1 MASLLDKVATLIK
14 ANLHYLVDQALK
26 QNSLAVI
33 DQYIR
38 EVEDNL
44 DKLEDAAATVGGQ
57 VKTLKRKFDE
67 FQTKADEL
75 DRNIDILLQ
84 EGREELAVAA
94 QSKLNSTQRLADS
107 YGEQHARQ
115 KAEYEKLLDAKL
127 KLEAKLT
134 TIKQEREELQA
145 LLDLARAKELTWWE
159 PVTTTSVASPNP
171 FAPGWTRPPRGA
183 RWPPPAWTPRWMR
196 CWSAPRLMLNWPNA
210 RKDWGWNSSFETQGS
225 EASGA
230 MLPCFVSKRRGCLGL
245 GYVVEWWQQI
255 AAVIYVTGG
264 EPVLHRN
271 KLAGISV

>member
-38 EVEDNL
+38 EVENNL

-67 FQTKADEL
+67 FQAKAEEL

-94 QSKLNSTQRLADS
+94 QSKLNSTQRLADN
-107 YGEQHARQ
+107 YGEQHERQ

-145 LLDLARAKELTWWE
+145 LLDLARAKELTAKAISSLDDLVGAGDDDIGRIAE
-159 PVTTTSVASPNP
+159 SIRTRLDKAAARGEMAATRLDAQMDEVLERTTIDAQL
-171 FAPGWTRPPRGA
+171 AERKK
-183 RWPPPAWTPRWMR
+183 
-196 CWSAPRLMLNWPNA
+196 RLGM
-210 RKDWGWNSSFETQGS
+210 E
-225 EASGA
+225 
-230 MLPCFVSKRRGCLGL
+230 
-245 GYVVEWWQQI
+245 
-255 AAVIYVTGG
+255 
-264 EPVLHRN
+264 
-271 KLAGISV
+271 

>member
-38 EVEDNL
+38 EVENNL

-84 EGREELAVAA
+84 EGRDELAVAA
-94 QSKLNSTQRLADS
+94 QSKLNSTQRLADE
-107 YGEQHARQ
+107 YREQHERQ
-115 KAEYEKLLDAKL
+115 RAEYEKLMDAKL

-145 LLDLARAKELTWWE
+145 LLDLAKAKELTAKAISSLDDLVGAGDDDVGRLAE
-159 PVTTTSVASPNP
+159 SIRTRLDKASARGEMAATRLDAQMDEVLERTTIDAQL
-171 FAPGWTRPPRGA
+171 AERRK
-183 RWPPPAWTPRWMR
+183 
-196 CWSAPRLMLNWPNA
+196 RLGM
-210 RKDWGWNSSFETQGS
+210 E
-225 EASGA
+225 
-230 MLPCFVSKRRGCLGL
+230 
-245 GYVVEWWQQI
+245 
-255 AAVIYVTGG
+255 
-264 EPVLHRN
+264 
-271 KLAGISV
+271 

>member
-38 EVEDNL
+38 EVEENL

-67 FQTKADEL
+67 FQAKADEL

-94 QSKLNSTQRLADS
+94 QSKLNSTQRLADN
-107 YGEQHARQ
+107 YGEQHERQ

-145 LLDLARAKELTWWE
+145 LLDLARAKELTAKAISSLDDLVGAGDDDIGRLAE
-159 PVTTTSVASPNP
+159 SISTRLDKASARGEMAATRLDAQMDEVLERVTSDAQL
-171 FAPGWTRPPRGA
+171 AERKK
-183 RWPPPAWTPRWMR
+183 
-196 CWSAPRLMLNWPNA
+196 RLGM
-210 RKDWGWNSSFETQGS
+210 E
-225 EASGA
+225 
-230 MLPCFVSKRRGCLGL
+230 
-245 GYVVEWWQQI
+245 
-255 AAVIYVTGG
+255 
-264 EPVLHRN
+264 
-271 KLAGISV
+271 

>member
-38 EVEDNL
+38 EVENNL

-57 VKTLKRKFDE
+57 VKTLKRKFNE

-94 QSKLNSTQRLADS
+94 QSKLNSTQRLADN
-107 YGEQHARQ
+107 YREQHERQ
-115 KAEYEKLLDAKL
+115 RAEYEKLMDAKL

-145 LLDLARAKELTWWE
+145 LLDLARAKELTAKAISSLDDLVGAGDDDIGRLAE
-159 PVTTTSVASPNP
+159 SIRTRLDKASARGEMAATRLDAQMDEVLERTTIDAQL
-171 FAPGWTRPPRGA
+171 AERRK
-183 RWPPPAWTPRWMR
+183 
-196 CWSAPRLMLNWPNA
+196 RLGM
-210 RKDWGWNSSFETQGS
+210 E
-225 EASGA
+225 
-230 MLPCFVSKRRGCLGL
+230 
-245 GYVVEWWQQI
+245 
-255 AAVIYVTGG
+255 
-264 EPVLHRN
+264 
-271 KLAGISV
+271 

>member
-26 QNSLAVI
+26 QNSLAVV

-38 EVEDNL
+38 EVENNL

-94 QSKLNSTQRLADS
+94 QSKLNSTQRLADE
-107 YGEQHARQ
+107 YREQHERQ
-115 KAEYEKLLDAKL
+115 RAEYEKLMDAKL

-145 LLDLARAKELTWWE
+145 LLDLARAKELTAKAISSLDDLVGAGDDDVGRLAE
-159 PVTTTSVASPNP
+159 SIRTRLDRASARGEMAASRLDAQMDEVLERTTIDAQL
-171 FAPGWTRPPRGA
+171 AERRK
-183 RWPPPAWTPRWMR
+183 
-196 CWSAPRLMLNWPNA
+196 RL
-210 RKDWGWNSSFETQGS
+210 
-225 EASGA
+225 
-230 MLPCFVSKRRGCLGL
+230 
-245 GYVVEWWQQI
+245 
-255 AAVIYVTGG
+255 
-264 EPVLHRN
+264 
-271 KLAGISV
+271 GIEE

>member
-26 QNSLAVI
+26 QNSLAVV

-67 FQTKADEL
+67 FQAKADEL

-94 QSKLNSTQRLADS
+94 QSKLNSTRRLADN
-107 YGEQHARQ
+107 YREQHERQ

-145 LLDLARAKELTWWE
+145 LLDLARAKELTAKAISSLDDLVGAGDDDIGRIAE
-159 PVTTTSVASPNP
+159 SIRTRLDKAAARGEMAAS
-171 FAPGWTRPPRGA
+171 
-183 RWPPPAWTPRWMR
+183 
-196 CWSAPRLMLNWPNA
+196 RLDAQMDEVLERA
-210 RKDWGWNSSFETQGS
+210 TIDAQLAERK
-225 EASGA
+225 
-230 MLPCFVSKRRGCLGL
+230 KRLGM
-245 GYVVEWWQQI
+245 E
-255 AAVIYVTGG
+255 
-264 EPVLHRN
+264 
-271 KLAGISV
+271 

>member
-26 QNSLAVI
+26 QNSLAVV

-38 EVEDNL
+38 EVENNL

-67 FQTKADEL
+67 FQAKADEL

-94 QSKLNSTQRLADS
+94 QSKLNSTQRLADN
-107 YGEQHARQ
+107 YREQHERQ
-115 KAEYEKLLDAKL
+115 RAEYEKLMDAKL

-145 LLDLARAKELTWWE
+145 LLDLARAKELTAKAISSLDDLVGAGDDDVGRLAE
-159 PVTTTSVASPNP
+159 SIRTRLDKASARGEMAATRLDAQMDEVLERTTIDAQL
-171 FAPGWTRPPRGA
+171 AERRK
-183 RWPPPAWTPRWMR
+183 
-196 CWSAPRLMLNWPNA
+196 RL
-210 RKDWGWNSSFETQGS
+210 
-225 EASGA
+225 
-230 MLPCFVSKRRGCLGL
+230 
-245 GYVVEWWQQI
+245 
-255 AAVIYVTGG
+255 
-264 EPVLHRN
+264 
-271 KLAGISV
+271 GIEE

>member
-94 QSKLNSTQRLADS
+94 QSKLNSTQRLADE
-107 YGEQHARQ
+107 YGEQHGRQ

-145 LLDLARAKELTWWE
+145 LLDLARAKELTAKAISSLDDLVGAGDDDIGRIAE
-159 PVTTTSVASPNP
+159 SIRTRLDKAS
-171 FAPGWTRPPRGA
+171 ARGEMASTRLDAQMDEVLERA
-183 RWPPPAWTPRWMR
+183 TIDAQLAERKK
-196 CWSAPRLMLNWPNA
+196 RL
-210 RKDWGWNSSFETQGS
+210 G
-225 EASGA
+225 
-230 MLPCFVSKRRGCLGL
+230 
-245 GYVVEWWQQI
+245 VE
-255 AAVIYVTGG
+255 
-264 EPVLHRN
+264 
-271 KLAGISV
+271 

>member
-1 MASLLDKVATLIK
+1 MASLLDKVSTLIK

-67 FQTKADEL
+67 FQAKAEEL

-94 QSKLNSTQRLADS
+94 QSKLNSTQRLADD
-107 YGEQHARQ
+107 YREQHERQ

-145 LLDLARAKELTWWE
+145 LLDLARAKELTAKAISSLDDLVGAGDDDIGRIAE
-159 PVTTTSVASPNP
+159 SIR
-171 FAPGWTRPPRGA
+171 TRLDKAAARGEMA
-183 RWPPPAWTPRWMR
+183 AT
-196 CWSAPRLMLNWPNA
+196 RLDAQMDEVLERSTIDA
-210 RKDWGWNSSFETQGS
+210 QLAERK
-225 EASGA
+225 
-230 MLPCFVSKRRGCLGL
+230 KRLGI
-245 GYVVEWWQQI
+245 E
-255 AAVIYVTGG
+255 
-264 EPVLHRN
+264 
-271 KLAGISV
+271 

>member
-26 QNSLAVI
+26 QNSLAVV

-67 FQTKADEL
+67 FQAKADEL

-94 QSKLNSTQRLADS
+94 QSKLNSTQRLADN
-107 YGEQHARQ
+107 YREQHERQ

-145 LLDLARAKELTWWE
+145 LLDLARAKELTAKAISSLDDLVGAGDDDIGRIAE
-159 PVTTTSVASPNP
+159 SIR
-171 FAPGWTRPPRGA
+171 TRLDKAAARGEMA
-183 RWPPPAWTPRWMR
+183 AT
-196 CWSAPRLMLNWPNA
+196 RLDAQMDEVLERA
-210 RKDWGWNSSFETQGS
+210 TIDAQLAERK
-225 EASGA
+225 
-230 MLPCFVSKRRGCLGL
+230 KRLGM
-245 GYVVEWWQQI
+245 E
-255 AAVIYVTGG
+255 
-264 EPVLHRN
+264 
-271 KLAGISV
+271 

>member
-1 MASLLDKVATLIK
+1 MASLLDKVAILIK

-38 EVEDNL
+38 EVENNL

-67 FQTKADEL
+67 FQSKADEL

-94 QSKLNSTQRLADS
+94 QSKLNSTQRLADE
-107 YGEQHARQ
+107 YGEQHERQ
-115 KAEYEKLLDAKL
+115 RAEYEKLMDAKL

-145 LLDLARAKELTWWE
+145 LLDLARAKELTAKAISSLDDLVGAGDDDVGRLAE
-159 PVTTTSVASPNP
+159 SIRTRLDKASARGEMAASRLDAQMDEVLERTTIDAQL
-171 FAPGWTRPPRGA
+171 AERRQ
-183 RWPPPAWTPRWMR
+183 
-196 CWSAPRLMLNWPNA
+196 RL
-210 RKDWGWNSSFETQGS
+210 
-225 EASGA
+225 
-230 MLPCFVSKRRGCLGL
+230 
-245 GYVVEWWQQI
+245 
-255 AAVIYVTGG
+255 
-264 EPVLHRN
+264 
-271 KLAGISV
+271 GIEE